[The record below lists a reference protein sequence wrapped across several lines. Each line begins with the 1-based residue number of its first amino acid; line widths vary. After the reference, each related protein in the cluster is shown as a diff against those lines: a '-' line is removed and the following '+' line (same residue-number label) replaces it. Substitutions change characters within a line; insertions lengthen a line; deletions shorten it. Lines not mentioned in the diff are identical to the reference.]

1 MRQKYEKKKKK
12 ARSLEEIIMLAR
24 DSVMLERNGF
34 YVIKAENYKTMDFAY
49 KDGVL
54 MFTAQKNGIFCMSLD
69 CVDDFISE
77 LKEVAD
83 SLKDRKR
90 MDLKGA

>member
-1 MRQKYEKKKKK
+1 MRQKYTKKKKGK
-12 ARSLEEIIMLAR
+12 TLEEIIMLAR

-34 YVIKAENYKTMDFAY
+34 YVIKAESYKTMDFAY
-49 KDGVL
+49 KDGIL

-69 CVDDFISE
+69 CVDNFIAE
-77 LKEVAD
+77 LQEIKD
-83 SLKDRKR
+83 SLQDRKR

>member
-1 MRQKYEKKKKK
+1 MRQEYTKKKKG
-12 ARSLEEIIMLAR
+12 RTLEEIIMLAR

-34 YVIKAENYKTMDFAY
+34 YVIKAETYKTMDFAY
-49 KDGVL
+49 KDGIL

-69 CVDDFISE
+69 CVDNFISE
-77 LKEVAD
+77 LQEITE
-83 SLKDRKR
+83 SLKDRKT